1 MPSLCGTSLVLPP
14 QDAGYGG
21 KSLLFMEDEDDEDI
35 AQKLDDEVLAAP
47 WNTTKHFIN
56 AMKGRY
62 MLQINGPADP
72 TGSGEGFSYIR
83 MSSKAPLGK
92 VLYWGRGS
100 SVSLQVTSPCDQV
113 Y

>member
-1 MPSLCGTSLVLPP
+1 MVLSSASSVLPSSPPFLPP

-62 MLQINGPADP
+62 MLQLNGPADP
-72 TGSGEGFSYIR
+72 TGCGEGFSYIR
-83 MSSKAPLGK
+83 MSSKASLGK
-92 VLYWGRGS
+92 V
-100 SVSLQVTSPCDQV
+100 
-113 Y
+113 

>member
-1 MPSLCGTSLVLPP
+1 
-14 QDAGYGG
+14 
-21 KSLLFMEDEDDEDI
+21 MEDEDDEDI

-62 MLQINGPADP
+62 MLQLNGPADP
-72 TGSGEGFSYIR
+72 TGCGEGFSYIR

-92 VLYWGRGS
+92 VRTMCLIPSMLGDWRGLEHLCRACLT
-100 SVSLQVTSPCDQV
+100 SVLTHCATLHW
-113 Y
+113 